1 MTTMKSNPQ
10 WPQIAVTAAALI
22 VVSVWGHAH
31 AVVAI
36 LAVAATAAV
45 WAYALKTKGAES
57 AQTESM
63 VAFSSAPDER
73 SQLRHLYS
81 EVNETV
87 RNSVTDL
94 RDNADQ
100 VRSITADAI
109 YTLSQA
115 FHGLDGDSQKQ
126 TRLMEQVIGA
136 LTAGLGREEE
146 LETEDATGLTIGS
159 LVDST
164 LELMRHFV
172 SMCVTSSKHNMDSV
186 SLIDEMT
193 AKMDHIF
200 SLLANVRGI
209 AEQTN
214 LLALNAAIEAA
225 RAGEAGRGF
234 AVVAD
239 EVRNLSHNS
248 NQFNDLIREQV
259 EEARDSIER
268 ARVSVGAAASLD
280 VSVLLKSK
288 RRVDLMMSRLQL
300 FERFLHD
307 RLNEATELSVA
318 IGRRTGD
325 AVRSLQF
332 EDIVRQISKHSAQ
345 TALGIDHYMVQCG
358 QLISRYQVKDHDVVV
373 DAIAQASI
381 TMKNSLPRKPAVQQD
396 MDGGD
401 VELF

>member
-1 MTTMKSNPQ
+1 MTTKTSNPL
-10 WPQIAVTAAALI
+10 WPQIAVTAVALI
-22 VVSVWGHAH
+22 VVSVWPHP
-31 AVVAI
+31 VVAI
-36 LAVAATAAV
+36 LGVAATAAV
-45 WAYALKTKGAES
+45 WAFALKAGRAGAAAEE
-57 AQTESM
+57 AL

-146 LETEDATGLTIGS
+146 MDLEESSGLTIGS

-164 LELMRHFV
+164 SELMRHFV

-193 AKMDHIF
+193 AKIDHIF
-200 SLLANVRGI
+200 ALLANVRGI

-288 RRVDLMMSRLQL
+288 RRVDLMMSRLQM
-300 FERFLHD
+300 FETFLHE
-307 RLNEATELSVA
+307 RLNEATDLSLA
-318 IGRRTGD
+318 IGRRTAD

-332 EDIVRQISKHSAQ
+332 EDIVRQISEHSAQ

-358 QLISRYQVKDHDVVV
+358 QMISRYQVKDHDSVVAAV
-373 DAIAQASI
+373 AQASV
-381 TMKNSLPRKPAVQQD
+381 TMKKSLPRKPAVQQD

-401 VELF
+401 IELF